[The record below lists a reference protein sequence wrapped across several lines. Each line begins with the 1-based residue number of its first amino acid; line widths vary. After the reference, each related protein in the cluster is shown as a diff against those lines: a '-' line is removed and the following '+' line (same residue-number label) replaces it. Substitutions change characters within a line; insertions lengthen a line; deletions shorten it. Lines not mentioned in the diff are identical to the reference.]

1 VDAATERA
9 IVDVL
14 RDLRAQ
20 GRTVVCVHHD
30 LPTVPEYF
38 DHVALLNMRIVAQGP
53 VGETFTTEN
62 LRKTYGAR
70 LTLLEE
76 AAQAV
81 ERARVQA
88 QHRDTR

>member
-9 IVDVL
+9 IVEVL
-14 RDLRAQ
+14 RELRSR

-38 DHVALLNMRIVAQGP
+38 DEVALLNLRVVAQGP
-53 VGETFTTEN
+53 VSEVFTPEN

-81 ERARVQA
+81 ERARVA
-88 QHRDTR
+88 EQHRP